1 MGCKKNCQN
10 RYAKIDFDFGSPN
23 RFDLEMAIANQMDV
37 TDNLNTIIED
47 VLEGE
52 GVNLDPDQ
60 LVNTLQGVINL
71 HTMKYNKLWETFKN
85 LFQLDGHLELDG
97 QLDQWYNDET
107 EHEDGEEYYA

>member
-1 MGCKKNCQN
+1 MSCKRNCN
-10 RYAKIDFDFGSPN
+10 SSRYAKIDFDFGSPN

-52 GVNLDPDQ
+52 GVALDPDQ

-71 HTMKYNKLWETFKN
+71 HTMKYHKLWETFKN
-85 LFQLDGHLELDG
+85 LFQLDGHLDG
-97 QLDQWYNDET
+97 LYNYQTEDEDENEEDYND
-107 EHEDGEEYYA
+107 